1 MKLLKLLLKPETFAP
16 VLAMGLA
23 TVVSSVLVVIQVL
36 VADDLRTGLQHH
48 GYLVWNLFLAWVP
61 LVFALLACEEIR
73 AARGWNWRLFLFA
86 GGWLV
91 FFPNAPYIFTDL
103 VHIAAASSRH
113 YWADLVMILACSL
126 TGLLLWFV
134 SLYLMQ
140 ELMARRFGARA
151 GWGFVA
157 LMAILTSFGIYLGR
171 FHRFNSWDVL
181 TKPSELYAG
190 ISSWATGAQFYYPTA
205 TFPVLF
211 TVFLFIAYLML
222 YALTHLA
229 PPKLGA
235 TSVAS
240 GQS

>member
-1 MKLLKLLLKPETFAP
+1 MRLLKLLLKPETFAP
-16 VLAMGLA
+16 VLAMALA

-36 VADDLRTGLQHH
+36 AAENLRGGLQHH
-48 GYLVWNLFLAWVP
+48 GYLVWNLFLAWMP
-61 LVFALLACEEIR
+61 LVFALLAGEEVR
-73 AARGWNWRLFLFA
+73 AVTRKNWRLALFA

-103 VHIAAASSRH
+103 VHISVATARH
-113 YWADLVMILACSL
+113 YWADLVMILSCAL

-140 ELMARRFGARA
+140 GLVARKFGGRA

-171 FHRFNSWDVL
+171 FHRFNSWDVV
-181 TKPSELYAG
+181 TKPSEVFDG
-190 ISSWATGAQFYYPTA
+190 ISSWATGAQFYHPTV
-205 TFPVLF
+205 TFPILF

-222 YALTHLA
+222 YALTHLS
-229 PPKLGA
+229 PPKPTPAAPAG
-235 TSVAS
+235 SPP
-240 GQS
+240 